1 MISSLRS
8 SRAPLGRIVLAGI
21 LAALAL
27 SPVAEAQQRARPQAA
42 ARPQGPPAREGA
54 TVRAIEIRFAGPA
67 NVSRE
72 RILSNMRTT
81 VGQPFSQAGV
91 EDDVRSLYKTGDVS
105 NVRIFGEQAGG
116 GVRVIVI
123 VQGRLVVKEVVIE
136 GATRIPARRVSKAI
150 KTKEGNGLS
159 EELIE
164 NDRQAIIELYQG
176 RGFGDVDVQYKV
188 TRDEAAGNGIVYF
201 AINEGGK
208 SALHYIRIEG
218 NSSVSRRAIRKEM
231 KNTKP
236 KTIFSFFTKDG
247 RLDQSQLREDLD
259 AVREMYQNRGFIDM
273 QVTQTRTDRDSQGR
287 VTLVIVISEGP
298 RYKVASLGVNGNK
311 VLTERDLRRFLKMKE
326 ESFYTP
332 KGLKDDLKIIS
343 DFYGARGYVDVQ
355 VQPVAEPAGPGRVAL
370 TYRIEEGQISYLERI
385 NIEGNSITKDKVIR
399 RELPLAPGDIY
410 STVFAEVGKKR
421 LENLNYFQKVEVNP
435 SDTLVPG
442 RKDMNVVLE
451 EKRTGELSFGL
462 GFSSVDKLVGQASL
476 TQGNFDLFNWP
487 TFTGGGQKF
496 RLSLAYGQT
505 RRDFSM
511 SFTEPYLL
519 DTRNALSVEAYYRD
533 TNYSDNIYDQ
543 RNFGGAIGLRRPLWR
558 ALSGRVEYRY
568 EDIRISGVT
577 DPSSSL
583 IFGET
588 GSRTRSAVTVG
599 LTWDTRDSYFLT
611 RRGTRA
617 DLAFFVAGG
626 PVLGGSTKIYGFNF
640 EFGHWVTLPYD
651 IILSVQGQIQG
662 VAPLAGGEFTSV
674 AYPNSTRRVPIYDR
688 LFLGGANTLRGFD
701 YRDVGPRDAN
711 NNPVGGRSLG
721 RITFE
726 GTFPIV
732 ERVRGAVFYD
742 GGINHRKSWSY
753 GMSRYASDVGIGLR
767 LDLPVGPIRI
777 DYGYPLTVEDE
788 RQSKKG
794 RFNFNVGYQF

>member
-1 MISSLRS
+1 MISSLRQL
-8 SRAPLGRIVLAGI
+8 RVPLGRIVLAF
-21 LAALAL
+21 AAAAVVL
-27 SPVAEAQQRARPQAA
+27 SPVVEAQQRARPAN
-42 ARPQGPPAREGA
+42 RPQGAPAREGNI
-54 TVRAIEIRFAGPA
+54 VRAVEVRFAGPA

-72 RILSNMRTT
+72 RILANMRTT

-91 EDDVRSLYKTGDVS
+91 EDDVRNLYRTGDVS
-105 NVRIFGEQAGG
+105 NVRIFGEQMGG

-123 VQGRLVVKEVVIE
+123 VQGRLVVKEIIIE
-136 GATRIPARRVSKAI
+136 GAGRVPAKRVMRTL
-150 KTKEGNGLS
+150 KTKEGNALS

-164 NDRQAIIELYQG
+164 TDRQSIIELYQG

-188 TRDEAAGNGIVYF
+188 TRNDQAGNAIVYF

-208 SALHYIRIEG
+208 SALNYIRIEG
-218 NSSVSRRAIRKEM
+218 NQFVKTRAIRKEM

-236 KTIFSFFTKDG
+236 KTIFTFFTKDG
-247 RLDQSQLREDLD
+247 RLDQALLREDLD

-287 VTLVIVISEGP
+287 VTLVIVINEGP
-298 RYKVASLGVNGNK
+298 QYKISTLGMTGNK
-311 VLTERDLRRFLKMKE
+311 VLSERDFRRFLKMKE
-326 ESFYTP
+326 EKFYTP

-355 VQPVAEPAGPGRVAL
+355 VVPVAEPAGPGRVNL
-370 TYRIEEGQISYLERI
+370 TYKIEEGTISYLERI

-410 STVFAEVGKKR
+410 STVFADIGKKR

-476 TQGNFDLFNWP
+476 TQGNFDILNWP
-487 TFTGGGQKF
+487 SFTGGGQKY
-496 RLSLAYGQT
+496 RASIAYGTT
-505 RRDFSM
+505 RRDFSVA
-511 SFTEPYLL
+511 FTEPYLL
-519 DTRNALSVEAYYRD
+519 DTRNALSLEAYYRD
-533 TNYSDNIYDQ
+533 TNYSDNIYNQ

-558 ALSGRVEYRY
+558 ALSGRFEYRF
-568 EDIRISGVT
+568 EDIRIGDLT
-577 DPSSSL
+577 DITSQIL
-583 IFGET
+583 AGET
-588 GSRTRSAVTVG
+588 GSRTRSAITFG
-599 LTWDTRDSYFLT
+599 LNWDTRDSYFLT

-617 DLAFFVAGG
+617 DLSFFIAGG
-626 PVLGGSTKIYGFNF
+626 PFLGGSTKTYGFNF
-640 EFGHWVTLPYD
+640 EFGHWITLPYD
-651 IILSVQGQIQG
+651 IILSVQGQVQG
-662 VAPLAGGEFTSV
+662 VAPLAGDEITSF
-674 AYPNSTRRVPIYDR
+674 AHTNTTRRVPIYDR

-711 NNPVGGRSLG
+711 NNPLGGRSLG
-721 RITFE
+721 RMTFE

-753 GMSRYASDVGIGLR
+753 GMSRYASDAGVGLR

-777 DYGYPLTVEDE
+777 DYAIPISREDD
-788 RQSKKG
+788 RQPRKG

>member
-8 SRAPLGRIVLAGI
+8 FRAPLGRIAFLG
-21 LAALAL
+21 LAAVLAL
-27 SPVAEAQQRARPQAA
+27 SPAAEAQQRTRQQAA

-54 TVRAIEIRFAGPA
+54 TVRGIEIRFAGPA
-67 NVSRE
+67 TVSRE

-81 VGQPFSQAGV
+81 VGQPFSQAGI
-91 EDDVRSLYKTGDVS
+91 EEDVRNLYKTGDLS

-123 VQGRLVVKEVVIE
+123 VQGRLVVKEVIIE
-136 GATRIPARRVSKAI
+136 GAGRIPAKRVSKAI

-164 NDRQAIIELYQG
+164 NDRQAILELYQG
-176 RGFGDVDVQYKV
+176 RGYGDVDVQYKV
-188 TRDEAAGNGIVYF
+188 TRDEAGGTGIVYF

-218 NSSVSRRAIRKEM
+218 NQNVSRRAIRKEM

-247 RLDQSQLREDLD
+247 RLEPGGLREDLD
-259 AVREMYQNRGFIDM
+259 AIREMYQNRGFIDM
-273 QVTQTRTDRDSQGR
+273 QIAQTRTDRDSQGR
-287 VTLVIVISEGP
+287 VTLVIVINEGV
-298 RYKVASLGVNGNK
+298 RYKVASLTMTGNK
-311 VLTERDLRRFLKMKE
+311 VLTERDFRRFLKMKE

-332 KGLKDDLKIIS
+332 KGLKDDVKIIS

-355 VQPVAEPAGPGRVAL
+355 VQPIAEPAGAGRVAL
-370 TYRIEEGQISYLERI
+370 SYKIDEGPISYLERI

-476 TQGNFDLFNWP
+476 TQGNFDILNWP

-496 RLSLAYGQT
+496 RLSVAYGQT
-505 RRDFSM
+505 RRDFSVA
-511 SFTEPYLL
+511 FTEPYFL
-519 DTRNALSVEAYYRD
+519 DTRNAVSVEAYYRD
-533 TNYSDNIYDQ
+533 TNYSDNVYDQ
-543 RNFGGAIGLRRPLWR
+543 RNFGGALGLRRPIWR
-558 ALSGRVEYRY
+558 ALSGRVEYRF
-568 EDIRISGVT
+568 EDIKIGGLT
-577 DPSSSL
+577 DTTSSVL
-583 IFGET
+583 NGEV
-588 GSRTRSAVTVG
+588 GSRTRSAFTAG
-599 LTWDTRDSYFLT
+599 LSWDTRDSYFLT
-611 RRGTRA
+611 RRGSRI
-617 DLAFFVAGG
+617 DLSAFVAGG
-626 PVLGGSTKIYGFNF
+626 PVLGGNTKIWGFNF
-640 EFGHWVTLPYD
+640 EFGHWITLPYD

-674 AYPNSTRRVPIYDR
+674 TYTTSTRRVPIFDR

-711 NNPVGGRSLG
+711 NNPLGGRSLG
-721 RITFE
+721 RVTFE

-742 GGINHRKSWSY
+742 GGVNHRKSFSY
-753 GMSRYASDVGIGLR
+753 GMSRYASDVGVGLR

-788 RQSKKG
+788 RQAKKG